1 MLASRPDPEVVAKP
15 KRRTY
20 TAEYKLGILQEAE
33 AVAATRGGIGALLRR
48 EGLYS
53 SLLATWR
60 RERANGILEALTP
73 QKRGPKSKRH
83 PMDEENQ
90 KLRRQNARLTEDL
103 RKAHIII
110 DVQKKVAALLGHP
123 ISEQDPEEEFLMAA
137 VTELATAVG
146 TRAACR
152 ALFAPRASYYRDR
165 RAASFPAATALRPRP
180 ARALSPAERET
191 VLAHLHGERFQDRS
205 PAAVYATLL
214 DEGEYHCSIRTMY
227 RLLEQK
233 GESRERR
240 DQLTHP
246 PYRKPELLAT
256 APNQLWSWDITK
268 LLGPVKWTYFYLY
281 VILDVFSRYVTGWM
295 VAMHESAELA
305 KQLIEE
311 SCAKQNI
318 QPGQLTLHADRGTS
332 MSSKPVAFLLADLGV
347 TKTHSR
353 PHVSDDN
360 PYSESQ
366 FRTLKYRPE
375 FPYRFGCI
383 QDSRAFSQGFFRWYN
398 EEHRHSGLGLLT
410 PAMVHYNQTALI
422 LEQRQAVLDAAY
434 RVHPERFVRQAP
446 KPAAVPTEVWIN
458 KPLNADE
465 KTH

>member
-1 MLASRPDPEVVAKP
+1 
-15 KRRTY
+15 
-20 TAEYKLGILQEAE
+20 
-33 AVAATRGGIGALLRR
+33 
-48 EGLYS
+48 
-53 SLLATWR
+53 
-60 RERANGILEALTP
+60 
-73 QKRGPKSKRH
+73 
-83 PMDEENQ
+83 
-90 KLRRQNARLTEDL
+90 
-103 RKAHIII
+103 
-110 DVQKKVAALLGHP
+110 
-123 ISEQDPEEEFLMAA
+123 MAA

-152 ALFAPRASYYRDR
+152 ALFAPRASHYRRR
-165 RAASFPAATALRPRP
+165 RAAICSAKTNLRPSP
-180 ARALSPAERET
+180 PRALAPAERKA

-214 DEGEYHCSIRTMY
+214 DEGTYLCSIRSMY
-227 RLLEQK
+227 RMLEQE

-246 PYRKPELLAT
+246 PYKKPELLAT

-268 LLGPVKWTYFYLY
+268 LLGPAKWTYFYLY

-295 VAMHESAELA
+295 VAMRESAELA
-305 KQLIEE
+305 QRLIEE
-311 SCAKQNI
+311 SCAKQKI
-318 QPGQLTLHADRGTS
+318 QRGQLTLHADRGTS

-366 FRTLKYRPE
+366 FRTMKYRPE
-375 FPYRFGCI
+375 FPARFGCI

-410 PAMVHYNQTALI
+410 PAMVHYNQTPLI
-422 LEQRQAVLDAAY
+422 LQQRQTVLDAAY
-434 RVHPERFVRQAP
+434 RFHPERFVHQAP

-458 KPLNADE
+458 KPPDSNE
-465 KTH
+465 ITH